1 MKLEIEVP
9 SLPEESG
16 FEYTGELR
24 EPRPGEWFLS
34 IYGEEPQKAGQT
46 TRLSLRLILR
56 KKRWRANNELRYYC
70 YVENNGDIFTIEDYQ
85 DYLDNS
91 RYEKGNYFRTKE
103 EAKASKFYKVFH
115 QKEEL

>member
-9 SLPEESG
+9 EPPEG
-16 FEYTGELR
+16 YEYTGEYR
-24 EPRPGEWFLS
+24 RSSEGELFLDD
-34 IYGEEPQKAGQT
+34 GMVLAGQ
-46 TRLSLRLILR
+46 SVAPWLILR